1 MEQAGKQQETK
12 YTITSSDK
20 VALKEFDQKRTL
32 FETMTKSKSFDRN
45 PKHQALYHAL
55 MESILKDEDAMD
67 KGVVDKKT
75 SKDAE
80 PSKKVKSTDTSEGTT
95 KSQPKSTGKFAQ
107 SKEIVFEAGDTQ
119 LPQKLGED
127 MGKTDEPPIVNA
139 DPKDWFKKPKRPPT
153 PDPEWNTSKI
163 VDDGPTQN
171 WLSDLAKAE
180 KPSKMLNELMS
191 TPINFTAFAMNHLQ
205 ISDLT
210 KTYLVGPVY
219 NLLKGTLINVKVNK
233 WYGYGHLEE
242 IEVRRSDQKLY
253 KFMEGDFLRIHL
265 NDIED
270 MLLLKIVED
279 LQLGVESY
287 QKKLNISRP
296 LTHKAGISDLEPYT
310 AYFNPEGVIYL
321 DKNIRGIL
329 KYSQSRWKSFQ
340 IQHQTSFTKDS
351 ILQAGNHVKEI
362 LLKVNLPD
370 HSDEVL
376 KIKNFKKYDYTS
388 FQDQEKYE
396 HVGPKVTS
404 SQDGKRS
411 QDDDKR
417 LDLADDLKESQVHI
431 QVKLKEQSQA

>member
-1 MEQAGKQQETK
+1 M
-12 YTITSSDK
+12 
-20 VALKEFDQKRTL
+20 
-32 FETMTKSKSFDRN
+32 
-45 PKHQALYHAL
+45 
-55 MESILKDEDAMD
+55 MD
-67 KGVVDKKT
+67 
-75 SKDAE
+75 
-80 PSKKVKSTDTSEGTT
+80 
-95 KSQPKSTGKFAQ
+95 
-107 SKEIVFEAGDTQ
+107 
-119 LPQKLGED
+119 
-127 MGKTDEPPIVNA
+127 
-139 DPKDWFKKPKRPPT
+139 
-153 PDPEWNTSKI
+153 
-163 VDDGPTQN
+163 TQN

-210 KTYLVGPVY
+210 KTYLVP
-219 NLLKGTLINVKVNK
+219 NNP
-233 WYGYGHLEE
+233 
-242 IEVRRSDQKLY
+242 
-253 KFMEGDFLRIHL
+253 EGDRYPFDL
-265 NDIED
+265 NKPLPLVESRNRLIIPADYFFNNDLAYLQGESTNRTYTTSLSKTKASKYDLQEIED
-270 MLLLKIVED
+270 MVSMLWSPIK
-279 LQLGVESY
+279 
-287 QKKLNISRP
+287 
-296 LTHKAGISDLEPYT
+296 T
-310 AYFNPEGVIYL
+310 AYNIHALLVLVALIWFGLIKDMANNLELWYSNVMPRRRWSNL
-321 DKNIRGIL
+321 DKKRSRIMVKDIDRYQNRRDLPRNIPLDRIEVHRYDTKEVKVRKGIMQTKTELTLEQTQQGVSDEVLNIRGIL